1 MDPKIDMK
9 DSDQDKKADVKYRKP
24 NKRYGNKR
32 KFEVDKDKNRDDRG
46 KGKKGIPWKNDWQF
60 YAVTERIAKDIAS
73 YPYNKLPGSKFNVP
87 WHSGTFSNFPDSATY
102 LPNFCVLSYVPG
114 VGNTNDDAN
123 AGINIAT
130 KQLYTYVRHANSG
143 ARNYE
148 GPDIMMYVLA
158 MRDIYTRFFEA
169 KRALGIAYAYYFEN
183 KNFPDGLLRSIGIDP
198 QDLRAN
204 LAQYRGRLNLLAAK
218 INSFAVPKYFKA
230 FDRAAFISSFYFT
243 DSTSIRGQAYIFRT
257 AGYYTWSGMTS
268 EKGTSLQ
275 FNYDPSFNSTST
287 TAPAFSNVSTFATV
301 YLDTLESQLDALF
314 YDDDAN
320 TMAGDILK
328 AFDQSNLY
336 QVADIPDPYV
346 VLGTYDEDILAQ
358 IENSFAANNYTSAT
372 FGSTFSTK
380 VLAITQENQIIKSG
394 ITLASTG
401 TASFPNGWYFNSHKD
416 APEFSDNLEWSRLI
430 VSATKSSSSWILH
443 YGLELL
449 LNITIVNMDPNFDD
463 QRMVY
468 SELTQSIAVASNGSV
483 ASTAISSI
491 AKLAIFDWHP
501 GVYFINYSV
510 TGTDLTSSE
519 IIPFMDLK
527 VYTVLTDKEIHPTH
541 DSACMAA
548 FYAKD
553 LYNKA
558 Q

>member
-1 MDPKIDMK
+1 MDPNK
-9 DSDQDKKADVKYRKP
+9 DEKDIAQDKTDGKKNRKFD
-24 NKRYGNKR
+24 KRYKGKRNYDGNTNPKR
-32 KFEVDKDKNRDDRG
+32 GKRDD
-46 KGKKGIPWKNDWQF
+46 GKKGIPWKNDWQF

-73 YPYNKLPGSKFNVP
+73 YPYNKLPGSKFNIP
-87 WHSGTFSNFPDSATY
+87 WHSGTFSNFPDSTTY

-183 KNFPDGLLRSIGIDP
+183 KSFPDSLLRSIGIDP
-198 QDLRAN
+198 QDLRGN

-230 FDRAAFISSFYFT
+230 FDRAAFISSYYFT

-257 AGYYTWSGMTS
+257 AGYYTWSGTTS
-268 EKGTSLQ
+268 TQGTSLQ
-275 FNYDPSFNSTST
+275 FNFDPSFNSTSST
-287 TAPAFSNVSTFATV
+287 PAFSNVSSFGTV
-301 YLDTLESQLDALF
+301 YLDTLEDQLDALF

-336 QVADIPDPYV
+336 QIADVPDPYV

-358 IENSFAANNYTSAT
+358 IENSFAAQNYSS
-372 FGSTFSTK
+372 STFASTFTK
-380 VLAITQENQIIKSG
+380 EVLAITQENQIIKAG
-394 ITLASTG
+394 ITLDNTG

-430 VSATKSSSSWILH
+430 VSATKNSSSWILH

-449 LNITIVNMDPNFDD
+449 LNITIVNMDPQYDD

-468 SELTQSIAVASNGSV
+468 SELNQSIATASNGSI
-483 ASTAISSI
+483 ASTALKSI

-501 GVYFINYSV
+501 GVYFIEYNM

-519 IIPFMDLK
+519 IFPFMDLK
-527 VYTVLTDKEIHPTH
+527 FYTVLTDKEIHPTH

>member
-1 MDPKIDMK
+1 MDPNKDMK
-9 DSDQDKKADVKYRKP
+9 DSAQNKNDDMKDRKFD
-24 NKRYGNKR
+24 KRYKGKRKYDGNKDPKR
-32 KFEVDKDKNRDDRG
+32 GKRDD
-46 KGKKGIPWKNDWQF
+46 GKKGIPWKNDWQF

-73 YPYNKLPGSKFNVP
+73 YPYNKLPGSKFNIP
-87 WHSGTFSNFPDSATY
+87 WHSGTFSNFPDSTTY

-183 KNFPDGLLRSIGIDP
+183 KSFPDGLLRSIGIDP
-198 QDLRAN
+198 QDLRGN

-230 FDRAAFISSFYFT
+230 FDRAAFISSYYFT

-257 AGYYTWSGMTS
+257 AGYYTWSGTTS
-268 EKGTSLQ
+268 TQGTSLQ
-275 FNYDPSFNSTST
+275 FNFDPSFNSTSST
-287 TAPAFSNVSTFATV
+287 PAFSNVSSFGTV
-301 YLDTLESQLDALF
+301 YLDTLEAQLDALF

-358 IENSFAANNYTSAT
+358 IENSFAANNYSSAT
-372 FGSTFSTK
+372 LASTFTK
-380 VLAITQENQIIKSG
+380 EVLAITQENQIIKAG
-394 ITLASTG
+394 ITFESTG

-430 VSATKSSSSWILH
+430 VSATKSSNSWILH

-449 LNITIVNMDPNFDD
+449 LNITIVNMDPQYDD

-468 SELTQSIAVASNGSV
+468 SELNQSIATASNGSI
-483 ASTAISSI
+483 ASTALKSI

-501 GVYFINYSV
+501 GVYFIDYAI
-510 TGTDLTSSE
+510 TGTDITSSE
-519 IIPFMDLK
+519 IFPFMDLK
-527 VYTVLTDKEIHPTH
+527 FYTVLTDTEIHPTH

>member
-1 MDPKIDMK
+1 MDPNK
-9 DSDQDKKADVKYRKP
+9 DRKDFEHDKNGDAENRKF
-24 NKRYGNKR
+24 NKRSNSRR
-32 KFEVDKDKNRDDRG
+32 KFEGSKDNKRANRGDG
-46 KGKKGIPWKNDWQF
+46 KRGIPWKNDWQF

-73 YPYNKLPGSKFNVP
+73 YPYNRLPGSKFNIP

-114 VGNTNDDAN
+114 IGNTNDDAN

-183 KNFPDGLLRSIGIDP
+183 KNFPDGLLRSIGVDP
-198 QDLRAN
+198 KDLREN

-218 INSFAVPKYFKA
+218 INSFAVPKYFKS

-257 AGYYTWSGMTS
+257 AGYYTWSGTTS
-268 EKGTSLQ
+268 EKGTSLN
-275 FNYDPSFNSTST
+275 FRFDPSFDAANT
-287 TAPAFSNVSTFATV
+287 TTPAFSKVSSFKTV

-358 IENSFAANNYTSAT
+358 IENSFAANNYSSKT
-372 FGSTFSTK
+372 FASTFTEE
-380 VLAITQENQIIKSG
+380 VLAVTQENQIIKAG
-394 ITLASTG
+394 ITLADTG

-416 APEFSDNLEWSRLI
+416 SPEFSDNLEWSRLI
-430 VSATKSSSSWILH
+430 VSATKSANSWILH

-449 LNITIVNMDPNFDD
+449 LTINIVNMDPKYDD

-468 SELTQSIAVASNGSV
+468 SALSQSLAVASNGSV
-483 ASTAISSI
+483 SSTAISTI

-501 GVYFINYSV
+501 GIYFINYSIN
-510 TGTDLTSSE
+510 GTDITSSE

-527 VYTVLTDKEIHPTH
+527 FYTVLTDKEIHPTH

>member
-1 MDPKIDMK
+1 MDPEEEMK
-9 DSDQDKKADVKYRKP
+9 NSAKGKNANVKNRNF
-24 NKRYGNKR
+24 NKRYNSKR
-32 KFEVDKDKNRDDRG
+32 KFDGSKDNKRAACDDG
-46 KGKKGIPWKNDWQF
+46 KRGIPWKNDWQF
-60 YAVTERIAKDIAS
+60 YAVTERIAKDVAS

-87 WHSGTFSNFPDSATY
+87 WHSGTFSDVPDSATY

-183 KNFPDGLLRSIGIDP
+183 KNFPDGLLRSIGINP

-218 INSFAVPKYFKA
+218 INSFAVPKYFRA
-230 FDRAAFISSFYFT
+230 FDRAAFISSYYFT

-275 FNYDPSFNSTST
+275 FNFDPSFDSTQSSN
-287 TAPAFSNVSTFATV
+287 PAFSKVSSFEAV
-301 YLDTLESQLDALF
+301 YLNTLESQLDALF

-358 IENSFAANNYTSAT
+358 IENSFAANNYFSAT
-372 FGSTFSTK
+372 FATTFTSEA
-380 VLAITQENQIIKSG
+380 LAITQENQIIKSG
-394 ITLASTG
+394 ITLASAG

-430 VSATKSSSSWILH
+430 VSATKSSTSWILH

-449 LNITIVNMDPNFDD
+449 LNITIVNMDPKYDD

-468 SELTQSIAVASNGSV
+468 SVLNQSIAVASSGAVS
-483 ASTAISSI
+483 STMMASI

-501 GVYFINYSV
+501 GVYFINYDI
-510 TGTDLTSSE
+510 TGTDVTSSE

-527 VYTVLTDKEIHPTH
+527 FYTVLTDKEIHPTH

>member
-1 MDPKIDMK
+1 MDPNKNK
-9 DSDQDKKADVKYRKP
+9 EGFSQDKSADKK
-24 NKRYGNKR
+24 NR
-32 KFEVDKDKNRDDRG
+32 KFNRRYNSKCKFEGSKDNRRTNNDDG
-46 KGKKGIPWKNDWQF
+46 TKGIPWKNDWQF
-60 YAVTERIAKDIAS
+60 YAVTERIAKDVAS
-73 YPYNKLPGSKFNVP
+73 YPYNKLPGSKFNIP

-183 KNFPDGLLRSIGIDP
+183 KNFPDSLLRSIGIDP

-230 FDRAAFISSFYFT
+230 FDRAAFISSYYFT

-257 AGYYTWSGMTS
+257 AGYYTWSGTTS
-268 EKGTSLQ
+268 EQGTSLQ
-275 FNYDPSFNSTST
+275 FNFDPSFSSTSST
-287 TAPAFSNVSTFATV
+287 PAFSNVSSFKTV
-301 YLDTLESQLDALF
+301 YLDTLEAQLDALF

-358 IENSFAANNYTSAT
+358 IENSYAACNYTSAT
-372 FGSTFSTK
+372 FASTFTK
-380 VLAITQENQIIKSG
+380 EVLAITQENQIIKSG
-394 ITLASTG
+394 ITITNTS
-401 TASFPNGWYFNSHKD
+401 TASFTNGWYFNSHKD
-416 APEFSDNLEWSRLI
+416 SPEFNDNLEWSRLI
-430 VSATKSSSSWILH
+430 VSATESSNAWILH

-449 LNITIVNMDPNFDD
+449 LNITIVNMDPQYDD

-468 SELTQSIAVASNGSV
+468 SELVQSIAVASNGTV
-483 ASTAISSI
+483 AASAISAI

-501 GVYFINYSV
+501 GVYFINYNIS
-510 TGTDLTSSE
+510 GTDLTSSE

-527 VYTVLTDKEIHPTH
+527 FYTVLSDKEIHPTH